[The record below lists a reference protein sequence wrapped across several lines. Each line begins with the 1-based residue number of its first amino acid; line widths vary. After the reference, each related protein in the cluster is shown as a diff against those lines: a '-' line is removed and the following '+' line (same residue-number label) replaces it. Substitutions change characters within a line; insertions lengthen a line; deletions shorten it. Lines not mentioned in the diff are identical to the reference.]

1 MKPLSGKVAIVTGAS
16 RGIGRATAERLAQ
29 DGATVVI
36 NYAHSDGEAAD
47 VVAAISA
54 RGGSALAIQAD
65 IRVLDDIRQ
74 LFRATSERFG
84 RLDILVANAGV
95 SRFKPMAEITE
106 EDFDLMFAVNAK
118 GTFFCLQEAL
128 GYIADGGRLIC
139 VSTIGTV
146 LNVPGGTCYFGSKA
160 AIEQFCRTLAKEVAP
175 RGITVNVVSPGFTAT
190 AMLLS
195 TMNPEVHREL
205 VEMTPLQRF
214 GQPAEIA
221 EVIAFLASDG
231 ARWVTRQNLPVDGGI
246 ISR

>member
-36 NYAHSDGEAAD
+36 NYARSDGEAAD

-54 RGGSALAIQAD
+54 RGGTALAIQAD
-65 IRVLDDIRQ
+65 IRVLDDIRR
-74 LFRATSERFG
+74 LFRATSERYG

-160 AIEQFCRTLAKEVAP
+160 ALEQFCRTLAKEVAP

-190 AMLLS
+190 EMLLS

-205 VEMTPLQRF
+205 IEMTPLQRF

-221 EVIAFLASDG
+221 EVIAFLAGDG